1 MHGVPT
7 GKALAADHGS
17 PAPLAFAS
25 VTAVL
30 RDVLANGLI
39 RYSSVTRLEDVNV
52 TVLPPDR
59 ITVGADEPNQIN
71 LFMYRVAP
79 HSKLRSVA
87 PSAAGTPSR
96 RPPLAVD
103 LHYLV
108 TAYGAH
114 DFHSEVLLGC
124 AVFLLNSTPVLTS
137 DVVRDALQRPLSGGQ
152 KGSALP
158 PVRQALASSAIDPNL
173 RLEVSQEFM
182 AFEELSKLW
191 SVMQARYRPTVTYRV
206 SAVHMAV
213 GE

>member
-1 MHGVPT
+1 VPI
-7 GKALAADHGS
+7 GKALAADGGS

-25 VTAVL
+25 ITAVL

-39 RYSSVTRLEDVNV
+39 RYSSITRLEDVHV

-59 ITVGADEPNQIN
+59 ITVGTDEPNQIN

-79 HSKLRSVA
+79 HSKLRSVP
-87 PSAAGTPSR
+87 PSGAATPAR
-96 RPPLAVD
+96 RPPLAMD

-114 DFHSEVLLGC
+114 DFHCEVLLGC
-124 AVFLLNSTPVLTS
+124 AVHLLNSTPVLTT
-137 DVVRDALQRPLSGGQ
+137 DMMRDALQRPLSGGQ
-152 KGSALP
+152 KGSSLS
-158 PVRQALASSAIDPNL
+158 PVRQALASSGAVEANA

-206 SAVHMAV
+206 SAVNMSFEV
-213 GE
+213 